1 MTRLDHTLSLAAL
14 LLLCPQSAR
23 AQVSVHI
30 DLGLP
35 VAPRLVVVEPGIQVV
50 EDFDEEVFFYK
61 GWYWCRRP
69 NGWYRSR
76 SPRAHFYIIEP
87 HRVPPPLLHR
97 PEGHYR
103 HWRHDQ
109 PHPPMPRPE
118 PAPRPRPLERPDER
132 RPLIKPQHERRDER
146 RERREEKREER
157 RERHDQGRHEGPRGE
172 EGRGHR

>member
-1 MTRLDHTLSLAAL
+1 MTRLGHTLSLAAL

-35 VAPRLVVVEPGIQVV
+35 PVPRLVVVEPGIQVV
-50 EDFDEEVFFYK
+50 EDFDEEVFFYR

-76 SPRAHFYIIEP
+76 SPRAHFYIIES

-103 HWRHDQ
+103 HWRHDR

-118 PAPRPRPLERPDER
+118 PAPRPRPLERPS
-132 RPLIKPQHERRDER
+132 IVKPQHERRDER

-157 RERHDQGRHEGPRGE
+157 REHRDHGRPEGPRGE
-172 EGRGHR
+172 EGRGRR